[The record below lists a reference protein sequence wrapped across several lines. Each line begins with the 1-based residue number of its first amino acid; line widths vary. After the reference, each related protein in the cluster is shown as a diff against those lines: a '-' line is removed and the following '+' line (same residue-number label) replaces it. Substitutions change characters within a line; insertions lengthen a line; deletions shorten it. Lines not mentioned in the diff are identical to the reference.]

1 MATGVNAYR
10 CLFCDWSFGWNSTC
24 DWSDIDG
31 VGREEVTYSHFE
43 HHLSFEGDGIC
54 RKHSLLPSR
63 VSKGWSHIFSDEGLL
78 YHQSLRKSVTAS
90 WRNIV
95 CRGELM
101 FSSVRQENNAHWH
114 MKTSDL
120 AGHRRTAR
128 SRQRPTS
135 RTWGPVGGDTQCSNM
150 GGGERYNIPV
160 SHPERALP
168 KKNHQ
173 LGRAKQRS
181 RDQSGAAASAGGAG
195 GLHHHGHR
203 RSDKGL
209 AYHRS
214 PEARQAASAEKNT
227 SVRFAANYDQNW
239 EGAVSHLNTL
249 LATQGSPSYAGPK
262 FSEPP
267 LPSVLPKPPSHWVS
281 FPMGSCD
288 NREMMAFQLKSLLKV
303 QA

>member
-1 MATGVNAYR
+1 
-10 CLFCDWSFGWNSTC
+10 
-24 DWSDIDG
+24 
-31 VGREEVTYSHFE
+31 
-43 HHLSFEGDGIC
+43 
-54 RKHSLLPSR
+54 
-63 VSKGWSHIFSDEGLL
+63 
-78 YHQSLRKSVTAS
+78 
-90 WRNIV
+90 
-95 CRGELM
+95 
-101 FSSVRQENNAHWH
+101 
-114 MKTSDL
+114 
-120 AGHRRTAR
+120 
-128 SRQRPTS
+128 
-135 RTWGPVGGDTQCSNM
+135 M

-181 RDQSGAAASAGGAG
+181 RDQSGAAASVGGAG

-214 PEARQAASAEKNT
+214 PEARQAASAEKNA

>member
-1 MATGVNAYR
+1 
-10 CLFCDWSFGWNSTC
+10 
-24 DWSDIDG
+24 
-31 VGREEVTYSHFE
+31 
-43 HHLSFEGDGIC
+43 
-54 RKHSLLPSR
+54 
-63 VSKGWSHIFSDEGLL
+63 
-78 YHQSLRKSVTAS
+78 
-90 WRNIV
+90 
-95 CRGELM
+95 
-101 FSSVRQENNAHWH
+101 
-114 MKTSDL
+114 
-120 AGHRRTAR
+120 
-128 SRQRPTS
+128 
-135 RTWGPVGGDTQCSNM
+135 M

-160 SHPERALP
+160 SHPERPLP

-181 RDQSGAAASAGGAG
+181 RDQKGATGAVSAVGVG

-203 RSDKGL
+203 RSDKGA

-214 PEARQAASAEKNT
+214 PEARQAVSAEKSA
-227 SVRFAANYDQNW
+227 SVRFATNYDHNW

-249 LATQGSPSYAGPK
+249 LASPSYAGPK

-267 LPSVLPKPPSHWVS
+267 SPSVLPKPPSHWVS